1 MYEKINE
8 NRYESDMSGEIFQKV
23 IATIDLLIDRVLL
36 FKNLPL
42 TISTYIV

>member
-8 NRYESDMSGEIFQKV
+8 NRYESDMSGKVFQGV
-23 IATIDLLIDRVLL
+23 ITTIDLLIDRVLF

-42 TISTYIV
+42 IISIYIV